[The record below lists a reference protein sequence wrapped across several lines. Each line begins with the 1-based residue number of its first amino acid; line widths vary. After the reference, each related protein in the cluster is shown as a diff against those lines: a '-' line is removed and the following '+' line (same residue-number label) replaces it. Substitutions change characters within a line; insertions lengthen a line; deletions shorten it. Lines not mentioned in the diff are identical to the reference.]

1 MLYFTCQWKSEEEL
15 VLRELLFSW
24 GRQIILPLPS
34 TVVKRLWWHCHQTSN
49 LLFTTCPGHYDPWAY
64 SGADLASSGL
74 SRSSVWVFWTCSPR
88 VLRKGASGSLVFC
101 LVWKPSSF
109 WWGLSGLLGQVL
121 APGSSQRRT
130 AASGAAAPESWQEG
144 WPHTCLVG
152 QSPSPGPLP
161 QASLSYFSSYLC
173 LVLNILPPNPKKSI
187 ACSHLRQRALSPWNF
202 SLSHSYGSHTLFEES
217 VWA

>member
-1 MLYFTCQWKSEEEL
+1 MDAKVLTL
-15 VLRELLFSW
+15 VRPKW
-24 GRQIILPLPS
+24 PGR
-34 TVVKRLWWHCHQTSN
+34 
-49 LLFTTCPGHYDPWAY
+49 CPGHCDPWAY
-64 SGADLASSGL
+64 SGADLAGSGL
-74 SRSSVWVFWTCSPR
+74 SRSSVWVFWTCFPW

-109 WWGLSGLLGQVL
+109 WRGLSELLGQVL

-130 AASGAAAPESWQEG
+130 AASGAGAPESWQEG

-173 LVLNILPPNPKKSI
+173 LVLNILPPNYSR
-187 ACSHLRQRALSPWNF
+187 CWG
-202 SLSHSYGSHTLFEES
+202 SLWSFILIKTIKFIWTLVWES
-217 VWA
+217 KE